1 MADETTRVDVL
12 SLEDFRAT
20 LVTRLREADSILHKL
35 TTELGGRK
43 PALGTF
49 VDGSAK
55 AAEYSALYDQHVDR
69 VNRLRRAIIA
79 AQEATDT
86 IIDNYRTTEA
96 RNGASASDIANKLDG
111 VANAL
116 DGEQAGA

>member
-1 MADETTRVDVL
+1 MANDKTRVDVL

-20 LVTRLREADSILHKL
+20 LAARLREAESILTKL
-35 TTELGGRK
+35 TTELRGHK

-49 VDGSAK
+49 QDGTAK
-55 AAEYSALYDQHVDR
+55 ATEYSALYNQHVDR
-69 VNRLRRAIIA
+69 VNRLKRAIIA
-79 AQEATDT
+79 AQTSTST
-86 IIDNYRTTEA
+86 IITNYRTAEA

-116 DGEQAGA
+116 DGEQTGA

>member
-1 MADETTRVDVL
+1 MADDTTRVDVL

-20 LVTRLREADSILHKL
+20 LATRLREADAILHKL
-35 TTELGGRK
+35 TTELGGRT
-43 PALGTF
+43 PSLGTF
-49 VDGSAK
+49 ADGTTK
-55 AAEYSALYDQHVDR
+55 AAQYSALHDQHVDR
-69 VNRLRRAIIA
+69 VSRLRRAIVA

-86 IIDNYRTTEA
+86 IIGNYRTTEE

>member
-1 MADETTRVDVL
+1 MADDTTRVDVL

-20 LVTRLREADSILHKL
+20 LAVRLQEAESILTKL
-35 TTELGGRK
+35 TTELRGRK

-49 VDGSAK
+49 QDGTTK
-55 AAEYSALYDQHVDR
+55 ATEYAALHDQHVDR
-69 VNRLRRAIIA
+69 VNRLKRAIIA
-79 AQEATDT
+79 AQAATST

-96 RNGASASDIANKLDG
+96 RNGASASDIANRLDG

-116 DGEQAGA
+116 DGAQSGA